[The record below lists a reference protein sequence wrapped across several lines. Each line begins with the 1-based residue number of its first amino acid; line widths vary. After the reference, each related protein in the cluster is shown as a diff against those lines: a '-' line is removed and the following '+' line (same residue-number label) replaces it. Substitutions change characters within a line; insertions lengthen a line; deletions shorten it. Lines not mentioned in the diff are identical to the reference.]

1 MPDETSS
8 LQVVIETDLSELIVG
23 RDYVLTLQL
32 TDAAGSPVPEAGIP
46 LIMTIES
53 QPEPRRETHRLTEIR
68 PGALQ
73 TDPEGQAE
81 VSLIVGQ
88 TSGPVDLSIR
98 SGLALD
104 SRQVCALMG
113 QPDRDSARLVE
124 VSGNNQTGAPGEELE
139 EPLVVR
145 LEDQFGNPIP
155 DEEVAGEVLG
165 GQATLAGA
173 GVRTN
178 ADISVQT
185 NAQGEAQFRLRVGEG
200 TDEQD
205 VRVRIFV
212 PQLPQVR
219 PVPFLAIV
227 GTVDTPDI
235 PFDLAVFGQTLYVAS
250 FTSGLQIIDGSDPA
264 NPILLTPIDLQGA
277 EVQLALAGSRLY
289 VGTNLPNRLYILD
302 LAVPENPATL
312 GRVDL
317 PQAVQSHRIEG
328 MAIQNGMAYVLT
340 RELMAE
346 SGALLVIDV
355 RDPAELQVL
364 GMFFGFTS
372 DPIDVAVSGG
382 MAYVPAELAVYI
394 LDVND
399 PSRPAV
405 VGMLSDS
412 DPADGVQT
420 AFFSDI
426 LLSGDFAYLVE
437 TRCEPDCRGTTTS
450 RRERFF
456 TVFSLDNPL
465 MPQRR
470 GSVQVQRT
478 GDIGASFSSVGE
490 RQFAYLAEFDLGLR
504 AIDVTDPDVPRFVGR
519 IDTPSTVRGTAVTAS
534 LIYVIDQIFGLQVIR
549 GPGANSVDTDGDG
562 VVDFFD
568 VFPADPDEALDTD
581 RDGLGDN
588 ADPDDDNDGFSD
600 DEERQAAPPTDPKD
614 PRLFP
619 VLLPPVGMTA
629 WVIDAATT
637 VSVREQNGTP
647 DAPYHS
653 ITQGLRAALTW
664 RQQNRSPGQVLTL
677 DVRAGTYSPATTRE
691 IFPLSLFEIPRLTLR
706 GAGPDTTI
714 IDAAFTETA
723 ILCIRT
729 DTVTI
734 EGFSLL
740 HGADGIDV
748 EFANGITLRNNRV
761 AEHIFDGMSLGPNVI
776 GGNIVDANLVERNG
790 DEGITLFENAT
801 AVITGNLVRENR
813 TIGVFLQARSRA
825 DIADNA
831 IVNNVENGVWIQE
844 SSAARMVQNTS
855 NSRYSARNA
864 SLHLNGA

>member
-1 MPDETSS
+1 M
-8 LQVVIETDLSELIVG
+8 
-23 RDYVLTLQL
+23 
-32 TDAAGSPVPEAGIP
+32 
-46 LIMTIES
+46 
-53 QPEPRRETHRLTEIR
+53 
-68 PGALQ
+68 
-73 TDPEGQAE
+73 
-81 VSLIVGQ
+81 
-88 TSGPVDLSIR
+88 
-98 SGLALD
+98 
-104 SRQVCALMG
+104 
-113 QPDRDSARLVE
+113 
-124 VSGNNQTGAPGEELE
+124 
-139 EPLVVR
+139 
-145 LEDQFGNPIP
+145 
-155 DEEVAGEVLG
+155 
-165 GQATLAGA
+165 
-173 GVRTN
+173 
-178 ADISVQT
+178 
-185 NAQGEAQFRLRVGEG
+185 
-200 TDEQD
+200 
-205 VRVRIFV
+205 
-212 PQLPQVR
+212 
-219 PVPFLAIV
+219 
-227 GTVDTPDI
+227 
-235 PFDLAVFGQTLYVAS
+235 
-250 FTSGLQIIDGSDPA
+250 
-264 NPILLTPIDLQGA
+264 
-277 EVQLALAGSRLY
+277 ALAGSRLY

-549 GPGANSVDTDGDG
+549 GPGANPVDTDGDG

-844 SSAARMVQNTS
+844 SSAARMVQNTIMGNGFNGVVVFS
-855 NSRYSARNA
+855 NSEA
-864 SLHLNGA
+864 SLDRCTIETNGNDGIELSTNARATVTESTIRQNRGDGIFVNELSTLDMSGTGTIEQNALMGVRVQKDSNAFMTHSVIRANGQGGLLINESLARIRDAVVEQNLGSGLVIASNSMADIANNMIRDNVDVGIRVVDESNATIDTNTIEQNGSDGVALSVNAMATMVNNTIRMNSANGIRLSHSTAHIDGGIISQNADHGIFLEEAAIAIVGFGDEAITIAGHAGAGIFVSDH